1 MTDAERLKAYDD
13 ELSAEM
19 PADLKDWWRNSRD
32 EWPLVARLV
41 LQNRRERLEECYA
54 EIERLRRVELD
65 RSRAELDNNDGL
77 TLTAVRELL
86 ARKSTAELVGTLRDL
101 AADYRF
107 ELMPAKFRC
116 VMQEA
121 ANRLEK

>member
-1 MTDAERLKAYDD
+1 MSDIVD
-13 ELSAEM
+13 ELRKLPGDKCRPCHEA
-19 PADLKDWWRNSRD
+19 A
-32 EWPLVARLV
+32 
-41 LQNRRERLEECYA
+41 A

-121 ANRLEK
+121 ANRLAGAQPVRLEK